1 MSGVAAVNSAV
12 VFAPAKINLFLAVT
26 GRRADGFHDL
36 VSVVAPLAWGDT
48 LWVESGEQTTDGGG
62 RMADSGK
69 RGAESGEQT
78 THGGGR
84 RAEGGKQKAE
94 SGKRKA
100 ESRASQSSSGPVSA
114 AVTGNDGITLECD
127 EASVPQDETNLIIKA
142 ARLFRGAT
150 GWREPVHFRLEKRIP
165 LGAGLGGGSSD
176 ATAALRGLDLLAGHP
191 LAPAALVELA
201 ARVGSDCALFLHGA
215 PVVMRG
221 RGERVETLPAAAAA
235 RLRERRVLVFKPSFG
250 ISTPW
255 AYQRLAAAAPAG
267 YVPVAEAE
275 ARLTAWLAD
284 PSAPAERLLGNN
296 LERPAFA
303 KFLALPALLG
313 ELRTRFALATQL
325 SGSGSACSNRA
336 ISSGR
341 LPGSTL

>member
-1 MSGVAAVNSAV
+1 
-12 VFAPAKINLFLAVT
+12 
-26 GRRADGFHDL
+26 
-36 VSVVAPLAWGDT
+36 
-48 LWVESGEQTTDGGG
+48 
-62 RMADSGK
+62 
-69 RGAESGEQT
+69 
-78 THGGGR
+78 
-84 RAEGGKQKAE
+84 
-94 SGKRKA
+94 
-100 ESRASQSSSGPVSA
+100 
-114 AVTGNDGITLECD
+114 
-127 EASVPQDETNLIIKA
+127 VPQDETNLIIKA

-221 RGERVETLPAAAAA
+221 RGERVEALPAAAAA
-235 RLRERRVLVFKPSFG
+235 RLRGRRVLVFKPNFG
-250 ISTPW
+250 IGTPW
-255 AYQRLAAAAPAG
+255 AYQRLAAEAPAG
-267 YVPVAEAE
+267 YVPAAEAE
-275 ARLTAWLAD
+275 ARLAAWLAD

-325 SGSGSACSNRA
+325 SGSGSACFALLPDNAPVPAIAATIRA
-336 ISSGR
+336 AWGEAAFVLATAFS
-341 LPGSTL
+341 